1 MTRKGNEM
9 KFDITGGIDPLLT
22 VTLEKGE
29 KVLAESNAMVAM
41 DGNLKLEGKSR
52 GGIMKSLAR
61 KFLNN
66 ETFFQ
71 QYIEADKGAGV
82 ALLAPNIPGDIRILE
97 VGQRQYMISDG
108 AFLAAE
114 PGVTLGVKSQGL
126 GRALLGDSG
135 GFFVM
140 ATQGN
145 GCVVVSGFG
154 SVRELEV
161 TSDKPLIVDNGHLV
175 AWDAELDYELSI
187 NTARTGLFGKLVN
200 SQITGEGIVLKFR
213 GEGKVLVCSRNKG
226 GFLDWIFANSP
237 TANATQNN

>member
-1 MTRKGNEM
+1 MQFN
-9 KFDITGGIDPLLT
+9 ITGGVDPLLT
-22 VTLEKGE
+22 VSLEKGE

-41 DGNLKLEGKSR
+41 DGNLRLEGKSR

-61 KFLNN
+61 KFLND

-71 QYIEADKGAGV
+71 QFIEADKGPGV
-82 ALLAPNIPGDIRILE
+82 ALLAPNIPGDIRLLD
-97 VGQRQYMISDG
+97 VGARQYMISDG

-114 PGVTLGVKSQGL
+114 SGVELEVKSQGL

-145 GCVVVSGFG
+145 GRVAVSGFG
-154 SVRELEV
+154 SVRELDV
-161 TSDKPLIVDNGHLV
+161 TPDKPLIVDNGHLV
-175 AWDAELDYELSI
+175 AWDAGLDYELSI
-187 NTARTGLFGKLVN
+187 NTARSGLLGKLVN
-200 SQITGEGIVLKFR
+200 SQITGEGVVLKFR
-213 GEGKVLVCSRNKG
+213 GTGKVIVCSRNKG

-237 TANATQNN
+237 TAKAAQNS

>member
-1 MTRKGNEM
+1 MRFE
-9 KFDITGGIDPLLT
+9 ITGSIDPLLC
-22 VTLEKGE
+22 VSLEKGE

-41 DGNLKLEGKSR
+41 DGDLSLKGRSR

-61 KFLNN
+61 KFLND

-71 QYIEADKGAGV
+71 QYVEAEKGAGDV
-82 ALLAPNIPGDIRILE
+82 LLAPNIPGDIRVLD

-108 AFLAAE
+108 SFLAATE
-114 PGVTLGVKSQGL
+114 GVELEVKSQGL

-140 ATQGN
+140 ATDGSGQ
-145 GCVVVSGFG
+145 VAVSGFG

-161 TSDKPLIVDNGHLV
+161 KDGQTLVVDNGHLV
-175 AWDAELDYELSI
+175 AWDSDLDYELSL
-187 NTARTGLFGKLVN
+187 NTAHSGLFGKLVN

-213 GEGKVLVCSRNKG
+213 GRGKVIVCSRNKG
-226 GFLDWIFANSP
+226 GFLDWVFANQP
-237 TANATQNN
+237 TDKAVKNE

>member
-1 MTRKGNEM
+1 MQFN
-9 KFDITGGIDPLLT
+9 ITGGVDPLLT
-22 VTLEKGE
+22 VSLEKGE

-41 DGNLKLEGKSR
+41 DGNLRLEGKSR

-61 KFLNN
+61 KFLND

-71 QYIEADKGAGV
+71 QFIEADKGPGV
-82 ALLAPNIPGDIRILE
+82 ALLAPNIPGDIRLLD
-97 VGQRQYMISDG
+97 VGARQYMISDG

-114 PGVTLGVKSQGL
+114 SGVELEVKSQGL

-145 GCVVVSGFG
+145 GRVAVSGFG
-154 SVRELEV
+154 SVRELDV
-161 TSDKPLIVDNGHLV
+161 TPDKPLIVDNGHLV
-175 AWDAELDYELSI
+175 AWDAGLDYELSI
-187 NTARTGLFGKLVN
+187 NTSRSGLLGKLVN
-200 SQITGEGIVLKFR
+200 SQITGEGVVLKFR
-213 GEGKVLVCSRNKG
+213 GTGKVIVCSRNKG

-237 TANATQNN
+237 TAKAAQNS

>member
-1 MTRKGNEM
+1 MRFE
-9 KFDITGGIDPLLT
+9 ITGSIDPLLC
-22 VTLEKGE
+22 VSLEKGE

-41 DGNLKLEGKSR
+41 DGDLSLKGRSR

-61 KFLNN
+61 KFLND

-71 QYIEADKGAGV
+71 QYVEAEKGAGDV
-82 ALLAPNIPGDIRILE
+82 LLAPNIPGDIRILD

-108 AFLAAE
+108 SFLAATE
-114 PGVTLGVKSQGL
+114 GVELEVKSQGL

-140 ATQGN
+140 ATDGSGQ
-145 GCVVVSGFG
+145 VAVSGFG

-161 TSDKPLIVDNGHLV
+161 KDGKTLVVDNGHLV
-175 AWDAELDYELSI
+175 AWDSDLDYELSL
-187 NTARTGLFGKLVN
+187 NTAHSGLFGKLVN

-213 GEGKVLVCSRNKG
+213 GRGKVIVCSRNKG
-226 GFLDWIFANSP
+226 GFLDWVFANQP
-237 TANATQNN
+237 TDKAVKNE